1 MTFPA
6 TLPSQGGLAP
16 PRTMNGTTTTDRKAQ
31 RRAEIA
37 AARMSVDGMSRRKSV
52 SWSSHAQVRMIV
64 AQEEEEPKEKPRTA
78 APGFKVFGAEEEAP
92 PPSARA
98 APVVNRPFSFNPAET
113 DNGERQASQRSNV
126 NPGSGNSSRRHGRQ
140 LSISGIPA
148 PQPTA
153 NPVFGFANDQ
163 DDSAMDIETDSE
175 QDDEEQAVQQQL
187 GVQPPIAR
195 SSIFGSPEKVSKSS
209 RRGRLSVAKR
219 SAETGEEEQVDMS
232 MDMDITQIVSH
243 GILQPSGSPA
253 STVSGGSNN
262 GDDIDDSDSDSD
274 EEELDQSRQEERTMD
289 FTVAIGGVI
298 PGAPPANA
306 RENRNAVGYTVESTT
321 TTTTTTM
328 TMTEYSAPLAD
339 TQPPRPMY
347 ASSIFS
353 IPANRGFD
361 QFEVSSSAVVQ
372 QQDEEEMDMEE
383 TRAFG
388 GVVSSSTNSHVP
400 TTSIF
405 LPDPDSSME
414 SVEEVDQTGNSR
426 RDPTLRFDNDDTMD
440 FTIAHGGVLNASAG
454 PARQQD
460 DGESMMED
468 DDMDFTIARGGI
480 LPAVNVTS
488 PTASTVS
495 QITTTLSAPGTP
507 KSAQS
512 PARTHGQEPQ
522 ASTAAPSYAQT
533 TSPSRARDIYGPSP
547 SPKKMAGDSPSQPKG
562 RSPATAMEVAKKL
575 VFAPSPAKTTTS
587 KRKSVGATVQGQSK
601 RKSVTASAATS
612 VFNDENAPPPAES
625 QRPTSIFASPA
636 KTTMPKSPMKVI
648 VPSKS
653 PAKTPAKQVSIFGT
667 PKRFTGNTLSLPS
680 PARGLL
686 PSPAKTTGLTVPT
699 IQEPA
704 WEQEQYANIPLANF
718 LAMCNVRFSDDG
730 PGARRKSIA
739 GLPPDLLQEML
750 ARDEE
755 GEPSLAGFLMIC

>member
-1 MTFPA
+1 
-6 TLPSQGGLAP
+6 
-16 PRTMNGTTTTDRKAQ
+16 
-31 RRAEIA
+31 
-37 AARMSVDGMSRRKSV
+37 
-52 SWSSHAQVRMIV
+52 
-64 AQEEEEPKEKPRTA
+64 
-78 APGFKVFGAEEEAP
+78 
-92 PPSARA
+92 
-98 APVVNRPFSFNPAET
+98 
-113 DNGERQASQRSNV
+113 
-126 NPGSGNSSRRHGRQ
+126 
-140 LSISGIPA
+140 
-148 PQPTA
+148 
-153 NPVFGFANDQ
+153 
-163 DDSAMDIETDSE
+163 MDIETDSE

-195 SSIFGSPEKVSKSS
+195 SSIFGSPEKVNNSS

-243 GILQPSGSPA
+243 GILQPAGSPA
-253 STVSGGSNN
+253 STVSGGSHN
-262 GDDIDDSDSDSD
+262 GDDMDDSDSDSD
-274 EEELDQSRQEERTMD
+274 EEELNQSRQEERTMD

-321 TTTTTTM
+321 TTTTM
-328 TMTEYSAPLAD
+328 SMTEYSAPLAD

-361 QFEVSSSAVVQ
+361 QFGVSSSAVVQ

-388 GVVSSSTNSHVP
+388 GVVSSSTNNHVP

-440 FTIAHGGVLNASAG
+440 FTIAHGGVLDASAG
-454 PARQQD
+454 SAVQQD
-460 DGESMMED
+460 DDESMMED
-468 DDMDFTIARGGI
+468 VGMDFTIARGGI

-488 PTASTVS
+488 PTASTIS
-495 QITTTLSAPGTP
+495 QINMTLSAKGTP

-512 PARTHGQEPQ
+512 PARTHGQESQ
-522 ASTAAPSYAQT
+522 GSTAAPSYAQA
-533 TSPSRARDIYGPSP
+533 TSASRARDIYGPSP
-547 SPKKMAGDSPSQPKG
+547 SPQKMAGDSPVQPKG

-587 KRKSVGATVQGQSK
+587 KRKSVGAPVQGQSK

-648 VPSKS
+648 APSKS

-667 PKRFTGNTLSLPS
+667 PKRFAGNTLSLPS

-755 GEPSLAGFLMIC
+755 GELSLGEFLGDSLTGPATGGFNLHDYARAQIWKPFYDMYQWGCQQMKRDYEAGQETLESIDREASEDNPPVIRDYLAASDEEKGVFEVSLVFRSDRAET